1 LPVFENIW
9 YRDKIMSKM
18 QLALILT
25 AFMLVG
31 AIAMPAYAQNVT
43 ATPDQGITYV
53 PISGSITFDP
63 NNFNNITSVTQLTV
77 YARNASGFDTRANP
91 TADGNFTM
99 SVPGADT
106 YIFFVMPNKLDY
118 LNTSTNATYSILYPD
133 AAAYPFT
140 QNVTASGLSG
150 IIIPT
155 KYQQTGVEMS
165 VTPLPPSSIPSATA
179 KPTPGF
185 TAIAALLALGV
196 MVAIAYRRK

>member
-1 LPVFENIW
+1 LPVFENIR

-18 QLALILT
+18 QLALIFT

-43 ATPDQGITYV
+43 ATPDQGIVYV
-53 PISGSITFDP
+53 PISGSIAFDP

-77 YARNASGFDTRANP
+77 YARNASGFDTKANP

-106 YIFFVMPNKLDY
+106 YSIFVMPNKLDY

-133 AAAYPFT
+133 GTAFPFS

-150 IIIPT
+150 IVIPT
-155 KYQQTGVEMS
+155 QNQQTGVKMS
-165 VTPLPPSSIPSATA
+165 VTPLPPSVGPSATA
-179 KPTPGF
+179 QPTPGF
-185 TAIAALLALGV
+185 TAIAAVLALGAI
-196 MVAIAYRRK
+196 VAIAYRRK